1 MYSIF
6 SKYTTKCQRPSSE
19 TAFGKMGRG
28 NMQSVI
34 LLVDENLAW
43 HHSLTATALWS
54 DDFDVQLFAAVYIE
68 TEKIN
73 G

>member
-6 SKYTTKCQRPSSE
+6 TKYTTKCQRPSSE

-43 HHSLTATALWS
+43 HLSLTATALWS
-54 DDFDVQLFAAVYIE
+54 DDFDVQLFAAVYVE
-68 TEKIN
+68 TEEIN